1 MSEIILKNTAS
12 RRALAEV
19 INIISV
25 EIIIRRDTSKTLGR
39 KAALKLLFVSYK
51 AFLSAWKDLE
61 TTDPVSYSMFWDNQ
75 LEKTS
80 NTNKIISDV
89 QDIMT
94 SIVNDVSADLYE
106 LLPVM
111 DLDTFSESSKVLS
124 HIVNIDHS
132 YSLIGKV

>member
-39 KAALKLLFVSYK
+39 KASLKLLFVAYK
-51 AFLSAWKDLE
+51 ALISAWKDLE
-61 TTDPVSYSMFWDNQ
+61 TTDPVSYSMFWDNH
-75 LEKTS
+75 LKTIS
-80 NTNKIISDV
+80 NSDKIISNV

-94 SIVNDVSADLYE
+94 SIVNDVSTDLYE

-111 DLDTFSESSKVLS
+111 DLENFSESSKVLS

-132 YSLIGKV
+132 YSFVGKV

>member
-61 TTDPVSYSMFWDNQ
+61 KTDPVSYSMFWDNQ